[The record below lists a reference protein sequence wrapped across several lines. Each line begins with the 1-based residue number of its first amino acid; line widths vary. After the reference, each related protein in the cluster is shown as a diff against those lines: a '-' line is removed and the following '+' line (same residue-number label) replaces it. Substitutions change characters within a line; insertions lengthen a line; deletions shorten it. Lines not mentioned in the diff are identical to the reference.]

1 VNDIPAGKPAS
12 RGDHRFVYLASTL
25 PLPYLHTL
33 FQNGWPTRTM
43 NGSIHAPASRQR
55 SVGRVD
61 DRADLELRDVAS
73 QQLYVVYHSNQNYET
88 HSSQKTM
95 P

>member
-1 VNDIPAGKPAS
+1 
-12 RGDHRFVYLASTL
+12 
-25 PLPYLHTL
+25 
-33 FQNGWPTRTM
+33 M